1 VHIVSHNRIQPP
13 NSIIVSEW
21 FQQKNVLE
29 KDTENDEE
37 ETEFELDGTSVM
49 DRPISEEE
57 VLLAIRRLKHH
68 KAACPDGLSGELKKT
83 TLVMLL
89 STF

>member
-1 VHIVSHNRIQPP
+1 MHTVSHNRIQPP
-13 NSIIVSEW
+13 YSIIVSEW
-21 FQQKNVLE
+21 FQQKNVLG

-37 ETEFELDGTSVM
+37 ETKFELDGTSVL

-57 VLLAIRRLKHH
+57 VLLAIRRLKNR

-89 STF
+89 LTF

>member
-1 VHIVSHNRIQPP
+1 MHTVFHNRIQPP
-13 NSIIVSEW
+13 NSITVSEW

-37 ETEFELDGTSVM
+37 ETEFKLDSTSVL

-57 VLLAIRRLKHH
+57 VLLAIRRLKN
-68 KAACPDGLSGELKKT
+68 PQGD
-83 TLVMLL
+83 MP
-89 STF
+89 